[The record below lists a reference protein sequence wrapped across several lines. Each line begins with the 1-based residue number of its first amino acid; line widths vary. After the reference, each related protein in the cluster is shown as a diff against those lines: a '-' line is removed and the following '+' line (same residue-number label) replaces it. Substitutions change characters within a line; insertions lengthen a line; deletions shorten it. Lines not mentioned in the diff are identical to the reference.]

1 MSDKYRIY
9 RVDPSPNQYKYMT
22 TEEDT
27 LYYKIQQLLPELKAT
42 EEWKNKPDEEI
53 ENYIIRLYK
62 RRNVTFIRAY
72 KENRAYDPTDPRDA
86 EWSRFTYEEI
96 IEMHKNGINVPDDC
110 LKWAYAQAAGDI
122 NNVSELDEA
131 KNTATENINNVTV
144 YDSTNSTYKQD
155 KETLQTYTIKAEEQ
169 EKFIKNSEEQLA
181 KDTKEIET
189 KKRTL
194 ETERQD
200 AQIKMEN
207 YKNEFNSLDQKLK
220 NGDTLSESEI
230 SKYNQL
236 NTMLNNQNNEL
247 ILKAGTLEEEIASLE
262 SEIINTNNNIESNQ
276 KLETKI
282 NNTTQI
288 FLRNEKYNSKYIA
301 DAGLKYISSEFSGV
315 VYSAFGG
322 ELSTYSNSING
333 ELQMNVSQS
342 EYTAIGANNINDE
355 SLELIDNIRK
365 SGVETLTANTSL
377 INDNKD
383 TKTDEDNAENEEK
396 AISEGDK
403 KSEETNLKPESEEA
417 KETEAEKSPEA
428 EETQQVAE
436 TAAETAPE
444 ETQTEKQ
451 PEIKTIKQNEPAD
464 NRIAAKVPE
473 EEPEIAKD
481 EVTGENL
488 INNTDDI
495 TNKESEPVEEK
506 EPVKEP
512 ETITADS
519 VTEKEELEADRAIA
533 SKYSDNKADNTEEV
547 KLAQAI
553 PDNNENE
560 ADETTIP
567 KTPEQITK
575 ANEVQRK
582 DMAKVFKETDTEPE
596 TKGITTDK
604 DATLRNASFSDV
616 ETSITSS
623 ADELEVLRQKALK
636 YNTAGIEAK
645 NTTTSIG
652 ETDYVINA
660 DGGATISGQGGS
672 LTRNNNVNETKE
684 DLNKLAETR
693 EEAQSVNND
702 INAQLIALNSLS
714 DRNMSSVTTT
724 ANMPVQPE
732 SSNNS
737 NELNKITRNVNNS
750 SVSEAEAFRQAE
762 NAEEVGKGVI
772 NNSASELEKNETKN
786 EIGHSNE
793 LFVSEDID
801 DESYDEINA
810 KTTEEIDT
818 KQTTR
823 YSDMAA
829 PGIMEEEVA
838 SNNMATDGL
847 TAKIAEQDMSNAIS
861 ENIQSI
867 SEEIL
872 KVEATQILANNNAQD
887 TLNTRSIEAAKSSIL
902 TYGEKVQQK
911 DNNAEIKRKV
921 LTAFEIKRRD
931 ELKKGIEK
939 VSSSAKMKH

>member
-1 MSDKYRIY
+1 MSENHKIY
-9 RVDPSPNQYKYMT
+9 RVAPSPNQYKFMT
-22 TEEDT
+22 TEDQT
-27 LYYKIQQLLPELKAT
+27 MYYKIQQLLPELKAT
-42 EEWKNKPDEEI
+42 EEWKDKPDEEI
-53 ENYIIRLYK
+53 ENYIIRLYN
-62 RRNVTFIRAY
+62 RNNVTFIRAY
-72 KENRAYDPTDPRDA
+72 AENRAYDPTDPRDA
-86 EWSRFTYEEI
+86 EWSKFTYEEI
-96 IEMHKNGINVPDDC
+96 IEMHKNGIDVPDDC
-110 LKWAYAQAAGDI
+110 LKWAYAQAAGDTS
-122 NNVSELDEA
+122 VVGELE
-131 KNTATENINNVTV
+131 KVTTAEVEDIENMVA
-144 YDSTNSTYKQD
+144 YSTDSTYKQD
-155 KETLQTYTIKAEEQ
+155 KETLQAYTIKAEEQ
-169 EKFIKNSEEQLA
+169 ENFIKNSEEQMA
-181 KDTKEIET
+181 KDTEDIEV
-189 KKRTL
+189 KRRIL
-194 ETERQD
+194 AAERQE
-200 AQIKMEN
+200 AQIKMEG
-207 YKNEFNSLDQKLK
+207 YKNEFNALDQKLK
-220 NGDTLSESEI
+220 NGDELSESEKT
-230 SKYNQL
+230 KYNQL
-236 NTMLNNQNNEL
+236 DNMLNNQNNEL

-262 SEIINTNNNIESNQ
+262 SEISNTNKGIEDN
-276 KLETKI
+276 KELENKI
-282 NNTTQI
+282 NNATKVFI
-288 FLRNEKYNSKYIA
+288 RNEKYSSKYIA
-301 DAGLKYISSEFSGV
+301 DSGLKYITNDFAGV
-315 VYSAFGG
+315 IYSAFGG
-322 ELSTYSNSING
+322 NLSIYSSDING
-333 ELQMNVSQS
+333 NLRTAVNQS
-342 EYTAIGANNINDE
+342 EYTLIGAENINDE
-355 SLELIDNIRK
+355 SNNLISNVRN
-365 SGVETLTANTSL
+365 SGVEALTADTSL
-377 INDNKD
+377 IDKNKD
-383 TKTDEDNAENEEK
+383 IKTDEEKAEKEEK
-396 AISEGDK
+396 AIAESDK
-403 KSEETNLKPESEEA
+403 KSEETSLKPESEKT
-417 KETEAEKSPEA
+417 KETKGEETPET
-428 EETQQVAE
+428 EETQKANEVTAE
-436 TAAETAPE
+436 AAPE

-451 PEIKTIKQNEPAD
+451 PEIETIKQTENAD
-464 NRIAAKVPE
+464 NRIAANVPE

-481 EVTGENL
+481 EVTEENV
-488 INNTDDI
+488 ISNTNDI
-495 TNKESEPVEEK
+495 TDKESEPVEET
-506 EPVKEP
+506 EPVNEP

-519 VTEKEELEADRAIA
+519 ITEKEELEADKAIA
-533 SKYSDNKADNTEEV
+533 SKYSDNEAGKTEEV
-547 KLAQAI
+547 KLAQDI
-553 PDNNENE
+553 PDDEN
-560 ADETTIP
+560 AVDETTTP

-596 TKGITTDK
+596 TKGITTDR

-724 ANMPVQPE
+724 ADMPVQPE
-732 SSNNS
+732 SSNHS
-737 NELNKITRNVNNS
+737 DELNKITRNVNNS

-810 KTTEEIDT
+810 QTTEEIDT
-818 KQTTR
+818 KQTAR